1 MRQATYLSAPLAR
14 SPALRAR
21 FSRLPGAPQLLR
33 GSVSRGA
40 RRLPRAGSAA
50 AAAARSPRS
59 SAFLLAGGSSSAS
72 RSGPAPP
79 LLSVSRSPL
88 ALPTPLLLKFVSLG

>member
-1 MRQATYLSAPLAR
+1 MRQATYLSAPPAR

-40 RRLPRAGSAA
+40 RRLPRAGSA